1 MTFITCLLL
10 SLSAGS
16 ATYAA
21 GAIAWCAIDP
31 DGAGARLLFTIP
43 IALAVMA
50 VPGIL
55 GAVCLAFR
63 CDFYRE
69 PRAAKVAVATATA
82 AAAAAATRPAGM
94 RPSRPVVAAPT
105 PAHVA
110 DELDLAFAT

>member
-1 MTFITCLLL
+1 MCRLMTFITCLLL

-31 DGAGARLLFTIP
+31 EGAGAKLLFTIP

-69 PRAAKVAVATATA
+69 PRAAKVAVATA
-82 AAAAAATRPAGM
+82 AAATPAGM

-105 PAHVA
+105 PAHVE

>member
-1 MTFITCLLL
+1 MCRLMTFLTCLLL

-21 GAIAWCAIDP
+21 GAIAWCTIDP
-31 DGAGARLLFTIP
+31 DGAGAKLLFTIP
-43 IALAVMA
+43 LALAVMA

-55 GAVCLAFR
+55 GAMCLAFR

-69 PRAAKVAVATATA
+69 PRAAKVAA
-82 AAAAAATRPAGM
+82 RPSTTPLRPT
-94 RPSRPVVAAPT
+94 RPSRPAVAIAT
-105 PAHVA
+105 PAHVE

>member
-21 GAIAWCAIDP
+21 GAIAWCTIDP
-31 DGAGARLLFTIP
+31 EGAGAKLLFTIP
-43 IALAVMA
+43 VALAVMA

-55 GAVCLAFR
+55 GAMCLAFR

-69 PRAAKVAVATATA
+69 PRPAKVV
-82 AAAAAATRPAGM
+82 AATRPA
-94 RPSRPVVAAPT
+94 PTPLRPVRARPAVAAVT
-105 PAHVA
+105 AA
-110 DELDLAFAT
+110 DMDEEMELALAT